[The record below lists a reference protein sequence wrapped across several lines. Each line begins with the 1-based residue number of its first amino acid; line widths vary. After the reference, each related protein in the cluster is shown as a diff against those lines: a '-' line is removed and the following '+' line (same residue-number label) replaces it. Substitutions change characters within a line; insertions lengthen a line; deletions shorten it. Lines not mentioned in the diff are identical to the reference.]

1 MFTVNIASI
10 AYFLSW
16 LKIGN
21 MNLPER
27 LAEAFR
33 LSGKS
38 RTQLAAAIGVSTSA
52 ISQWLSGSVKSLKGS
67 TAAKIEA
74 ATGVRAAWIVEGTG
88 PKMVGDAPNV
98 TPAALGVRRIPL
110 IDYVQAGNWTCPTDP
125 YVLGDAAEWLMTDLD
140 LAECAFAL
148 EIKGDSMLPDF
159 RPGDRVI
166 IDPEVQPQPGDF
178 VVAKNGEGEATFKKY
193 RPRGANERGDVIF
206 ELVPLNDDYPSMRS
220 DITPIHIVGT
230 MIEHRKYRRR

>member
-1 MFTVNIASI
+1 MFTVNIASV
-10 AYFLSW
+10 AFFLSW
-16 LKIGN
+16 LKIGD

-110 IDYVQAGNWTCPTDP
+110 IDYVQAGNWTCPADP
-125 YVLGDAAEWLMTDLD
+125 FAAGDAAEWLMTDLD

-148 EIKGDSMLPDF
+148 EIKGDSMLPEF

-193 RPRGANERGDVIF
+193 RPRGANERGQVIF
-206 ELVPLNDDYPSMRS
+206 ELVPLNEDYPSMRS
-220 DITPIHIVGT
+220 DIQPIHIVGT